1 MVFKPLQ
8 LTALT
13 PVETLL
19 EVTGVTQAQVRLADG
34 AGLSIYPGHAPL
46 LAETVAGPLRYSDAS
61 GEHTL
66 ALEAGILHI
75 TPGGVTL
82 FTPGALLSGTG
93 EPVGNGEVA
102 RFDRLAG
109 VLFTALQAGS
119 EGRDGKT

>member
-1 MVFKPLQ
+1 MAFKPLQ
-8 LTALT
+8 LTVLT

-19 EVTGVTQAQVRLADG
+19 EVTGVSCVQLRLADG

-46 LAETVAGPLRYSDAS
+46 LAETVAGPLRYTTAS
-61 GEHTL
+61 GEHAS

-75 TPGGVTL
+75 TLDGVTL

-93 EPVGNGEVA
+93 EPGDAGQMA

-109 VLFTALQAGS
+109 VLFAALQAES
-119 EGRDGKT
+119 EGRDVET

>member
-1 MVFKPLQ
+1 MAFKPLQ
-8 LTALT
+8 LIVLT

-19 EVTGVTQAQVRLADG
+19 EVTGVSRVQVRLADG
-34 AGLSIYPGHAPL
+34 VGLSIYPGHAPL
-46 LAETVAGPLRYSDAS
+46 LAETFAGPLRYTTAS

-75 TPGGVTL
+75 TPDGVML

-93 EPVGNGEVA
+93 EPVDAGEMV

-109 VLFTALQAGS
+109 ALFAALQAGS
-119 EGRDGKT
+119 EGRDGET

>member
-1 MVFKPLQ
+1 MAFKPLQ
-8 LTALT
+8 LIVLT

-19 EVTGVTQAQVRLADG
+19 EVTGVSRVQVRLADG

-46 LAETVAGPLRYSDAS
+46 LAETVAGSLRYITVS

-93 EPVGNGEVA
+93 EPGDAGEVA

-109 VLFTALQAGS
+109 ALFAALQAGS
-119 EGRDGKT
+119 GGRDGET